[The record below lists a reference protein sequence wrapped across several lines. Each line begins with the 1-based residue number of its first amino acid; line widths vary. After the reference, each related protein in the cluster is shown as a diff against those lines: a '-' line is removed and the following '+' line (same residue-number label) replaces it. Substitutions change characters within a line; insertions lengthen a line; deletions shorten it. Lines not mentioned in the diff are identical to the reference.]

1 MSSTVGKAYHKIVRS
16 RSVPAL
22 RQAATP
28 LQIGG
33 LPKCPVTMAA
43 QVVRLHQSWCKGKGI
58 SQAVLFLDLR
68 EAFYRIVRPLVT
80 GFSGTDEDI
89 ARVVSAVNL
98 PPGVMHDLHAH
109 LERHSLFAQSGA
121 TDWVDAAASE
131 ALHNTWFRFEHG
143 ETVTETSVGTRPG
156 DNLADLVFSFVFA
169 RVLRQ
174 VRQSGEITDSV
185 TRLSWHQTMLS
196 NVLPCSQTPVDTLQ
210 LLDCTW
216 MDDSAFVL
224 CHPDAGTLVANL
236 QHISGALLDSCL
248 GRALLPN
255 LDRGKTEAILA
266 LQGRHSRKL
275 RADLFR
281 QDPPTLDAP
290 SQLWPGAKIRLVT
303 QYKHLG
309 GMLHHTCS
317 LLREVKCRV
326 ALAWG
331 AFNKRRKRVF
341 ASPVVA
347 RRDKMI
353 LFESLVLSVLLYG
366 AGGWPSVGPAEISP
380 LATTYHHMVATML
393 RPQFSLEEAKHL
405 GPAQVLSLAEL
416 PSVPVLLHLARL
428 RHLQSCVVVGV
439 PEFWALAHVEGS
451 WLSLVRASLGWLFDM
466 TNSDPG
472 ISSWEDVWPHWK
484 DTMET
489 RPGAWKRLLRKA
501 QQRAIRGERWSAA
514 RLHHRGLL
522 SRQLQLAGG
531 ILICDPPP
539 EWDRSQCCAPCGKVF
554 DNKQKWSVHAFK
566 CHGRTTIGRG
576 VLKGHQC
583 QFCLRHFG
591 TNLKLCKHLAYSA
604 TCRHGLCAAGFNCPI
619 EPGQGS
625 RKAEDVSGTQA
636 PVLQASGP
644 ELEPHNLP
652 WFDAEDRPV
661 AEILDC
667 LSHIGVSQV
676 CGGSDDYWAHIKTAF
691 SCVCAETGRLRITAE
706 VFLTRL
712 EDSDHL
718 SPSQRDLLRS
728 AMEWISRA
736 DIVAWLVPS
745 PDIEEYTYRTFQDGD
760 LVLHMLEVVHLT
772 FPSPKVCD
780 SSCVRCL
787 VGPTDWCLLMEKSL
801 PNSIS
806 FTIDECTDTI
816 GTGGSPTFFDGP
828 YEDVAFHICLG
839 SWTGFCSPPPHDTS
853 SLSFQPCLIRE
864 VFCGDVV
871 RLALRLWGLGVP
883 ASLYFHPDAVPTVAP
898 LPEISFLEKCTEGD
912 NCVLRNAW
920 TCW

>member
-1 MSSTVGKAYHKIVRS
+1 
-16 RSVPAL
+16 
-22 RQAATP
+22 
-28 LQIGG
+28 
-33 LPKCPVTMAA
+33 
-43 QVVRLHQSWCKGKGI
+43 
-58 SQAVLFLDLR
+58 
-68 EAFYRIVRPLVT
+68 
-80 GFSGTDEDI
+80 
-89 ARVVSAVNL
+89 
-98 PPGVMHDLHAH
+98 MHDLHAH
-109 LERHSLFAQSGA
+109 LERHSLLAQSGA

-185 TRLSWHQTMLS
+185 TRLPWHQTMLS
-196 NVLPCSQTPVDTLQ
+196 NVLPCSQTSVDTLQ

-347 RRDKMI
+347 RRDKTI

-380 LATTYHHMVATML
+380 LATAYHHMVATML

-439 PEFWALAHVEGS
+439 PEFWALAHAEGT

-466 TNSDPG
+466 TNSDSG
-472 ISSWEDVWPHWK
+472 ISSWEDVWPHWPNS
-484 DTMET
+484 E
-489 RPGAWKRLLRKA
+489 PSGVNVGAL
-501 QQRAIRGERWSAA
+501 
-514 RLHHRGLL
+514 
-522 SRQLQLAGG
+522 
-531 ILICDPPP
+531 
-539 EWDRSQCCAPCGKVF
+539 
-554 DNKQKWSVHAFK
+554 
-566 CHGRTTIGRG
+566 
-576 VLKGHQC
+576 
-583 QFCLRHFG
+583 
-591 TNLKLCKHLAYSA
+591 LAYII
-604 TCRHGLCAAGFNCPI
+604 G
-619 EPGQGS
+619 GQGS
-625 RKAEDVSGTQA
+625 RKAEDVSGTQ
-636 PVLQASGP
+636 
-644 ELEPHNLP
+644 
-652 WFDAEDRPV
+652 DRPV

-667 LSHIGVSQV
+667 LSHIGVSHV

-718 SPSQRDLLRS
+718 SPSLRDLLRS

-839 SWTGFCSPPPHDTS
+839 SWTGFCSPPPHDTP
-853 SLSFQPCLIRE
+853 SLSFQACLIRE

-898 LPEISFLEKCTEGD
+898 LPEISFLEKCTEGG

>member
-1 MSSTVGKAYHKIVRS
+1 
-16 RSVPAL
+16 
-22 RQAATP
+22 
-28 LQIGG
+28 
-33 LPKCPVTMAA
+33 
-43 QVVRLHQSWCKGKGI
+43 
-58 SQAVLFLDLR
+58 
-68 EAFYRIVRPLVT
+68 
-80 GFSGTDEDI
+80 
-89 ARVVSAVNL
+89 
-98 PPGVMHDLHAH
+98 
-109 LERHSLFAQSGA
+109 
-121 TDWVDAAASE
+121 
-131 ALHNTWFRFEHG
+131 
-143 ETVTETSVGTRPG
+143 
-156 DNLADLVFSFVFA
+156 
-169 RVLRQ
+169 
-174 VRQSGEITDSV
+174 
-185 TRLSWHQTMLS
+185 
-196 NVLPCSQTPVDTLQ
+196 
-210 LLDCTW
+210 
-216 MDDSAFVL
+216 
-224 CHPDAGTLVANL
+224 
-236 QHISGALLDSCL
+236 
-248 GRALLPN
+248 
-255 LDRGKTEAILA
+255 
-266 LQGRHSRKL
+266 
-275 RADLFR
+275 
-281 QDPPTLDAP
+281 
-290 SQLWPGAKIRLVT
+290 
-303 QYKHLG
+303 
-309 GMLHHTCS
+309 MLHHTCS

-501 QQRAIRGERWSAA
+501 QQRAIRGER
-514 RLHHRGLL
+514 
-522 SRQLQLAGG
+522 
-531 ILICDPPP
+531 
-539 EWDRSQCCAPCGKVF
+539 
-554 DNKQKWSVHAFK
+554 
-566 CHGRTTIGRG
+566 
-576 VLKGHQC
+576 
-583 QFCLRHFG
+583 
-591 TNLKLCKHLAYSA
+591 
-604 TCRHGLCAAGFNCPI
+604 
-619 EPGQGS
+619 QGS
-625 RKAEDVSGTQA
+625 RKAEDVSGT
-636 PVLQASGP
+636 
-644 ELEPHNLP
+644 
-652 WFDAEDRPV
+652 
-661 AEILDC
+661 
-667 LSHIGVSQV
+667 QV

-871 RLALRLWGLGVP
+871 
-883 ASLYFHPDAVPTVAP
+883 
-898 LPEISFLEKCTEGD
+898 
-912 NCVLRNAW
+912 
-920 TCW
+920 